1 MSQIAKPL
9 LSIILEFDTIS
20 TQYLQLRAFFY
31 QFFVHFV
38 FSRSN
43 WNIKI
48 QRGNECVILSKWEW
62 CDLLLLDTK
71 ENANLWRADVA
82 FSAVINYFR
91 KLFDFFRD
99 YSQTCISW
107 NNQRKMFVEKSC
119 SKNLIRKRE
128 KSGKLIMRK
137 MSKSLS
143 EVDYSIF

>member
-1 MSQIAKPL
+1 M
-9 LSIILEFDTIS
+9 LSIILEFNMIS
-20 TQYLQLRAFFY
+20 TQYLQLRAFFC

-48 QRGNECVILSKWEW
+48 QRGNECVMLSKWEW

-99 YSQTCISW
+99 YIQTCISW
-107 NNQRKMFVEKSC
+107 NNQRKVFVEKSC

-128 KSGKLIMRK
+128 KSGKLILRK
-137 MSKSLS
+137 ISKSLS
-143 EVDYSIF
+143 K

>member
-1 MSQIAKPL
+1 MSQIAKHL

-48 QRGNECVILSKWEW
+48 QRGNECVTLSKWEW

-71 ENANLWRADVA
+71 ENANLLRADVA

-99 YSQTCISW
+99 YSQTCIS
-107 NNQRKMFVEKSC
+107 
-119 SKNLIRKRE
+119 
-128 KSGKLIMRK
+128 
-137 MSKSLS
+137 
-143 EVDYSIF
+143 

>member
-71 ENANLWRADVA
+71 ENANL
-82 FSAVINYFR
+82 
-91 KLFDFFRD
+91 
-99 YSQTCISW
+99 
-107 NNQRKMFVEKSC
+107 
-119 SKNLIRKRE
+119 
-128 KSGKLIMRK
+128 
-137 MSKSLS
+137 
-143 EVDYSIF
+143 